1 MGVHYVA
8 GRVHI
13 FIIKNSFYIP
23 LVFKDED
30 DDDDYIILNAAR
42 VLVEVRSSLPVLH
55 LMT

>member
-30 DDDDYIILNAAR
+30 DDDDYNILNAAR

>member
-1 MGVHYVA
+1 MSPVEF
-8 GRVHI
+8 I
-13 FIIKNSFYIP
+13 FLLLRIAFIYHWS
-23 LVFKDED
+23 FKDED